1 MRLLPALVAF
11 LAVPVFAAAQEV
23 APNRATAY
31 LHPTDVR
38 DPRAVWVNPAG
49 LGVLR
54 EASVYAEIAVQDPGA
69 QGRLRQLS
77 AGFNARGLAFAY
89 QRDVFDG
96 GRRGH
101 TYRLGLAGASEGL
114 AAGVAM
120 ALYRGDTKGT
130 GWDVGALYDW
140 GGAGGGGA
148 LTLGG
153 VVANIGQPAVR
164 GLQQRLTFV
173 PGVTWRPL
181 GPAAALS
188 VHGRITPDSV
198 MGYAVGLSWQGS
210 GGRFPI
216 GVLARLDT
224 DGGLRRGA
232 FAVGLSIGGR
242 DRVGTVIS
250 TPGDLSG
257 VDAASL
263 WGLSTREASAPRRN

>member
-1 MRLLPALVAF
+1 VRRVAALTALLALPG
-11 LAVPVFAAAQEV
+11 LAAAQEV

-38 DPRAVWVNPAG
+38 DPRALWVNPAG

-54 EASVYAEIAVQDPGA
+54 DASVYAELAVQDPATGGA
-69 QGRLRQLS
+69 RLRQLS
-77 AGFNARGLAFAY
+77 AGFNSRGLGFAY

-101 TYRLGLAGASEGL
+101 TYRLGLAGASKGL
-114 AAGVAM
+114 AAGAAM

-130 GWDVGALYDW
+130 GWDIGASYALE
-140 GGAGGGGA
+140 GAMA
-148 LTLGG
+148 LTVGG
-153 VVANIGQPAVR
+153 VIANIGQPVVR
-164 GLQQRLTFV
+164 GLEQRLTFV
-173 PGVTWRPL
+173 PGLTWRPL

-188 VHGRITPDSV
+188 LHARITPDSV
-198 MGYAVGLSWQGS
+198 MSYAFGVSWQGS
-210 GGRFPI
+210 GGRLPI

-232 FAVGLSIGGR
+232 FAVGISVGGP
-242 DRVGTVIS
+242 DRVGLVLS
-250 TPGDLSG
+250 TPGDVSG

-263 WGLSTREASAPRRN
+263 YGLSTRVPGAPRH